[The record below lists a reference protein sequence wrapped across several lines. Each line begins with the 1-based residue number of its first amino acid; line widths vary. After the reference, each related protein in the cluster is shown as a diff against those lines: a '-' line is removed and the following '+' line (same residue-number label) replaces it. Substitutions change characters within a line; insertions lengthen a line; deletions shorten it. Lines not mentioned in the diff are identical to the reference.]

1 MSRNWQESL
10 ERWTAAGLVDP
21 ATAARIRA
29 WEAEHGGE
37 ERKSRLALIAF
48 AFGGV
53 LLTAGVLLFVAAHW
67 ERLAPGG
74 RFALVLA
81 MIAVLH
87 AGGALAARSSAGLSA
102 ALHAAGTAALGA
114 GIYLSGQIFHMAEHW
129 PGALM
134 LWSFGAAAGVW
145 LLRQWPQVLW
155 LALLAPAWLWGEWIE
170 AQPPFSAWRGA
181 TPAAV
186 GVFLLACAYL
196 AASPLESKAHWRRAL
211 AWLGAIAL
219 IPAAFFLDTARE
231 WGDVG
236 PPGLERPQIAPLAL
250 VIAWTLG
257 IVLPLALAWLLRGR
271 DAVWLLAAL
280 AWAIIVTRVPAS
292 SDAGELGIYA
302 LFAIGA
308 SGIVLWGVKDQQRL
322 AVNVGVLGFAV
333 AVFAFYF
340 SSVFDKLG
348 RAFGLIGI
356 GILFIGGGWLL
367 ERMRRRLVGRIARSD
382 P

>member
-1 MSRNWQESL
+1 MSRDWQASL
-10 ERWTAAGLVDP
+10 ERWTAAGLVD
-21 ATAARIRA
+21 AAAAERIRA

-37 ERKSRLALIAF
+37 AKRSRLALIAF
-48 AFGGV
+48 AFGAL

-67 ERLAPGG
+67 DRLTPGG

-87 AGGALAARSSAGLSA
+87 VGGALAARSSAALSA
-102 ALHAAGTAALGA
+102 TLHAAGTAALGA

-134 LWSFGAAAGVW
+134 LWSFGAAVGVW

-155 LALLAPAWLWGEWIE
+155 LALLAPVWLWGEWVE
-170 AQPPFSAWRGA
+170 AQPPFGAWFGM

-186 GVFLLACAYL
+186 GAFLLACAYL
-196 AASPLESKAHWRRAL
+196 AASPPDSSARWRRAL

-219 IPAAFFLDTARE
+219 IPAGIALGASSE
-231 WGDVG
+231 WSDMG
-236 PPGLERPQIAPLAL
+236 GLGLTRPEIGRVAL
-250 VIAWTLG
+250 VVAWALG
-257 IVLPLALAWLLRGR
+257 TVLPLALAWFLRGR
-271 DAVWLLAAL
+271 EAAWLLVAL
-280 AWAIIVTRVPAS
+280 AWAVLMSQMRPS
-292 SDAGELGIYA
+292 SNVEELAQYA
-302 LFAIGA
+302 LFALGA
-308 SGIVLWGVKDQQRL
+308 AGIVLWGVKDQQRL
-322 AVNVGVLGFAV
+322 AINVGVLGFAV
-333 AVFAFYF
+333 AVYSFYF

-367 ERMRRRLVGRIARSD
+367 ERMRRRLLGRIARSGA
-382 P
+382 